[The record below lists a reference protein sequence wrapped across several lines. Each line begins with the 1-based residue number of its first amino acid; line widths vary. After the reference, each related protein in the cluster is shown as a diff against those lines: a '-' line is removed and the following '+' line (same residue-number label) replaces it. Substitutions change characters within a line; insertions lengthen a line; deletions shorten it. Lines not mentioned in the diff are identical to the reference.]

1 MVKRSD
7 LATFLKEELQPL
19 FDMMKMGGGNPA

>member
-7 LATFLKEELQPL
+7 LAKFLKAELQPL
-19 FDMMKMGGGNPA
+19 FKKMGLDGGTQA